1 MSHPGWRSAMIE
13 EMDALN
19 GNGTWNL
26 VHLPTG
32 KKAIG
37 CRWVFA
43 VKVNPDDSVARLKAR
58 LVAKGYAQTYGV
70 DYSDTFSPVAKMT
83 YVRFFIS
90 LAATHNWDLH
100 QLDIKNVF
108 LHDDLQEEVYMEQP
122 PGFVAQGEI
131 EKVCRLQKS
140 LYGLKQSLHAW
151 FGKFSQAIEKFCW
164 QKSKS
169 DHSVF

>member
-1 MSHPGWRSAMIE
+1 MSSQSCFFIASLDSISLPNTFQEALSHPGWCSAMIE

-37 CRWVFA
+37 CRWVFV
-43 VKVNPDDSVARLKAR
+43 VKVNQDGSVARLKAW

-83 YVRFFIS
+83 YVRLFIS
-90 LAATHNWDLH
+90 MASTHNWDLH
-100 QLDIKNVF
+100 HLDIKNTF
-108 LHDDLQEEVYMEQP
+108 LHCDLQEEVYMEQP

-131 EKVCRLQKS
+131 GKVFRLRNS
-140 LYGLKQSLHAW
+140 LYGFK
-151 FGKFSQAIEKFCW
+151 
-164 QKSKS
+164 
-169 DHSVF
+169 